1 MSNVVKYTLRLNWK
15 KEDERK
21 IISFL
26 NNLYKDIYPTKA
38 SYIKDA
44 IKYHINH
51 IMEEEILDAK
61 HLKEKG
67 DESPFITREEY
78 EKDKKDFQNSVQCSI
93 YENILKVISS
103 TFLLNNNMGNSQ
115 EKGQTWSQGSQHQE
129 LNNVE
134 VDLTQYEDIMRDISA
149 WADD

>member
-1 MSNVVKYTLRLNWK
+1 MIKYTLRLDSS
-15 KEDERK
+15 KEDEWK
-21 IISFL
+21 IMDFL
-26 NNLYKDIYPTKA
+26 NNLNKDIYPTKA

-44 IKYHINH
+44 IKFHINH

-115 EKGQTWSQGSQHQE
+115 EKDQTWSQGSQHQE
-129 LNNVE
+129 LNNGE
-134 VDLTQYEDIMRDISA
+134 VDLNQYEDIMRDISA

>member
-1 MSNVVKYTLRLNWK
+1 
-15 KEDERK
+15 
-21 IISFL
+21 
-26 NNLYKDIYPTKA
+26 
-38 SYIKDA
+38 
-44 IKYHINH
+44 
-51 IMEEEILDAK
+51 MEEEILDAK

-103 TFLLNNNMGNSQ
+103 TFLLNNNMGNIQ
-115 EKGQTWSQGSQHQE
+115 EKGQTWRQETQHQE
-129 LNNVE
+129 LNNGE
-134 VDLTQYEDIMRDISA
+134 IDLTQYEDIMRDISA